1 MCRKRISCCNV
12 HCHRICN
19 KYFTTLLLL
28 RTILNGLAAS
38 HRRPKRL
45 HYKRWKFETLTLFVC
60 LHDIHCGQ
68 CDLIFRN
75 FTILGKIL
83 SLWKNYRMV
92 YFVFSTLLYLLW
104 HFYATGHIV
113 VVIMAKDW
121 IIIQPSG
128 HTDSGQNHFYRSKV
142 SFRSIKMPLTSVTFC
157 LSLLTHLLTF
167 ESSWL
172 DIGTEEG

>member
-45 HYKRWKFETLTLFVC
+45 HYKRWKFETLTLFGC

-92 YFVFSTLLYLLW
+92 YFVFSTLLYLPKSFLQIQG
-104 HFYATGHIV
+104 FFPLYQDASYVSYILLV
-113 VVIMAKDW
+113 VVD
-121 IIIQPSG
+121 
-128 HTDSGQNHFYRSKV
+128 
-142 SFRSIKMPLTSVTFC
+142 PLVDF
-157 LSLLTHLLTF
+157 
-167 ESSWL
+167 
-172 DIGTEEG
+172 